1 MVLPALV
8 LTFVLQQSPP
18 LRQLKVASCPAADSL
33 LGPPRQDRDGA
44 VRGSYDAAQDS
55 TFLVT
60 GTGRLPDARR
70 PDDYI
75 FSVVVRFEGRALS
88 DYPAA
93 QFNVLVR
100 GSNALRILADSVP
113 PPLTLR
119 VDDSLTYTF
128 ASPLRGRYAGP
139 TAAAFAPL
147 SVPLTAPTFLAVAK
161 ARKAYVQLNRDY
173 PVPLDYTTARDLK
186 ALYRVATCGLPQPK
200 K

>member
-1 MVLPALV
+1 MVLPTLA

-100 GSNALRILADSVP
+100 GSNALRIHGARSEGALSCCDMRA
-113 PPLTLR
+113 
-119 VDDSLTYTF
+119 
-128 ASPLRGRYAGP
+128 ASAEEVTAGGW
-139 TAAAFAPL
+139 
-147 SVPLTAPTFLAVAK
+147 V
-161 ARKAYVQLNRDY
+161 
-173 PVPLDYTTARDLK
+173 
-186 ALYRVATCGLPQPK
+186 
-200 K
+200 